1 MALTT
6 GFQSGAYT
14 GSYNSSALGLIT
26 DSWRIR
32 QSMEAQA
39 VRADYYGDSVIDQIY
54 RGGNAFCIFEG
65 LAWASVSAII
75 GGPTSIGTMG
85 IANLGCFTSSGGLS
99 QALVLTAKNSSG
111 SCAPS
116 PQTLTAPSAYIAE
129 GFDIEYAL
137 GNSLRTL
144 PLMLRLMP
152 YLNGGEI
159 FWYSMT

>member
-1 MALTT
+1 MALST
-6 GFQSGAYT
+6 GFQSGSYT
-14 GSYNSSALGLIT
+14 GTYNSLALGLIV
-26 DSWRIR
+26 DAWRIR
-32 QSMEAQA
+32 QTFEASA

-65 LAWASVSAII
+65 LNWASVAAVI
-75 GGPTSIGTMG
+75 GGATSIGTMG
-85 IANLGCFTSSGGLS
+85 IANVGCFTNASGLAK
-99 QALVLTAKNSSG
+99 ALVLTARISSG

-116 PQTLTAPSAYIAE
+116 PVTLTAASAYLAE

-152 YLNGGEI
+152 YLTASEVY
-159 FWYSMT
+159 WYSMT